1 VANGRG
7 ITPIQPPTPPA
18 APVPSPPAAS
28 TDRRWKDAIFRAIFN
43 GERNIN
49 ALITIGRAAGGPN
62 DKTIRTAVIE
72 FLKVPFPQFAQAGP
86 MPCEQHAVRL
96 DQEKP
101 DLRLEG
107 IHPDP
112 IFTGRFGSNRV
123 DDGGRYF
130 WAINQA
136 GKAVIAIRTMRDFGK
151 SSDYKSSRDY
161 LELRGDLQSDGTAV
175 LFRADNPQKFWG
187 YLQLQSAGSVHWYYG
202 SYLGPDGKRV
212 FAAPD
217 ATRDSDEVLQ
227 LEIERPTMME
237 SLFKSDDNYL
247 SVLLQQREWYPL
259 TEVVNE
265 FLEDGASSNVLRLLI
280 DDYFKKPGGSTAT
293 FQEKQAKDA
302 AAARIV
308 NYLGH
313 LLWDGDSKTKPNTV
327 TLPAELGQ
335 AVGEELRDFIKQTF
349 KVIPHGHHNNLVL
362 ATYVAKV
369 RLAREKLNR
378 GGQQLSFLDWLVK
391 VANERLAA
399 GWLGETHA
407 KKLSKLLEVSLD
419 PSRAGGTYQYHLKFD
434 AIQVGPYVEGTL
446 LVEKLTSPKWSLNC
460 DVHGGSRP
468 HFPTHDT
475 VFDVTVETPQE
486 WTPNDFEGTL
496 VLLELDLSAEGKGLK
511 GGITW
516 KGSYLRSDNGESI
529 AFDNAK
535 AFAGPG
541 GGGGKPKI
549 GKGWDALVGRVS
561 RKTPDA
567 IIDFSKP
574 FPGSKNVV
582 GNLDSATHFCFDSA
596 LLTPAARQFLRF
608 ICADRLAVLSS
619 PKTKIMIIGHTDRP
633 ADYGYNQRLS
643 ERRAQNVRLA
653 LKDILDGV
661 LQIPIKDIPALG
673 LSEMEAIITDLLKSR
688 VNEENVP
695 RPEYR
700 RVDLLIDFSLVASFR
715 PQLNAP

>member
-1 VANGRG
+1 MANG
-7 ITPIQPPTPPA
+7 ITPIQPPPAPA
-18 APVPSPPAAS
+18 APVPSAPTLS
-28 TDRRWKDAIFRAIFN
+28 TDRRWKDAIFRAIFY

-49 ALITIGRAAGGPN
+49 ALLRTGRDAGGPN
-62 DKTIRTAVIE
+62 EKAVRATVIE
-72 FLKVPFPQFAQAGP
+72 FLQVPFPQFAQAGP
-86 MPCEQHAVRL
+86 TPCKQHVVRL
-96 DQEKP
+96 DEEKP

-112 IFTGRFGSNRV
+112 TFTGRYGSSMAN
-123 DDGGRYF
+123 GSRYF

-136 GKAVIAIRTMRDFGK
+136 GKAVIAIRTMRDYSK
-151 SSDYKSSRDY
+151 WSKEYR
-161 LELRGDLQSDGTAV
+161 ELRGDLQADGTAV
-175 LFRADNPQKFWG
+175 LFQADNPQKFWG
-187 YLQLQSAGSVHWYYG
+187 YLQLQSAGSVSWHYG

-259 TEVVNE
+259 TERVNE
-265 FLEDGASSNVLRLLI
+265 FLDDGARSNVLQHLI
-280 DDYFKKPGGSTAT
+280 DDYFRRPGGSVAT
-293 FQEKQAKDA
+293 FQEQQEKDA

-308 NYLGH
+308 SYLGH
-313 LLWDGDSKTKPNTV
+313 LLWDGDPTTKPY
-327 TLPAELGQ
+327 TLPLPPELEQACGQ
-335 AVGEELRDFIKQTF
+335 ELRDFVKQTF

-362 ATYVAKV
+362 AAHVAKV

-378 GGQQLSFLDWLVK
+378 GGQQLSFLDWLIK

-399 GWLGETHA
+399 GSLGERDAT
-407 KKLSKLLEVSLD
+407 KLSKLLGVSLD
-419 PSRAGGTYQYHLKFD
+419 PSSAIGTYEYHLKFD
-434 AIQVGPYVEGTL
+434 AYQLGPFVEGTL
-446 LVEKLTSPKWSLNC
+446 LVEKLTSPKWRLNC
-460 DVHGGSRP
+460 DVHAGSRP
-468 HFPTHDT
+468 HFPGNDT

-496 VLLELDLSAEGKGLK
+496 FLLELDVSVQGKGLK
-511 GGITW
+511 GGIKW
-516 KGSYLRSDNGESI
+516 KGSYFRSDSGKLI
-529 AFDNAK
+529 AFDKAK
-535 AFAGPG
+535 ASVGPG
-541 GGGGKPKI
+541 RGGKPKI
-549 GKGWDALVGRVS
+549 GKGWDALLGRVS

-608 ICADRLAVLSS
+608 VCADRLAVLSS
-619 PKTKIMIIGHTDRP
+619 PETKIMIIGHTDRP
-633 ADYGYNQRLS
+633 GTYDYNQKLS
-643 ERRAQNVRLA
+643 ELRAQNVRLA
-653 LKDILDGV
+653 LNDILDGV
-661 LQIPIKDIPALG
+661 LQVPLKDIPAVG
-673 LSEMEAIITDLLKSR
+673 LSEAEAIITDFLKSR

-700 RVDLLIDFSLVASFR
+700 RVDLLIDFLLVARFR
-715 PQLNAP
+715 PQLVAP